1 MCDIQAIDVFEHGP
15 IVEERDEYKLDTGG
29 LQRGFNFNPDRM
41 VIQRNRMHYNHG
53 FAAVRAMKSCPD
65 VTDIFY
71 FEMKIA
77 KLGASH
83 PYCTC
88 SIGISS
94 GPIFTLH
101 KPVGWCKGTFGYHG
115 DDGKIFEQTGRGVQY
130 GPIMKE
136 GDVVGC
142 GLNFIQKTIFFT
154 HNGRMLGNAFHVIP
168 DHPIYPSF
176 SVRDKGEAI
185 AVNLGCFPF
194 RFDIDSYTSTLER
207 RGLPSVFGRIGQQ
220 ADRIHDEEVRPKPSW
235 PSKLSKRESS
245 TFCVIGHDG
254 LTVEHMGNAPDRGFC
269 AVRTSTPCPTDV
281 TVYYF
286 EMSITAVSDAHEHC
300 ECSIGLSSS
309 QFDTTHPVG
318 WDRGTY
324 GYHGDDGHKF
334 GERGFGEPYANRMLK
349 GDVIGCGVNFSTQE
363 IFYTKNG
370 EFIGPA
376 FDVLP
381 DSPFY
386 PSFSVRLKGEKI
398 TINFGRSPFRFNID
412 EYASIFKPVES
423 DSTSSSSASGTEE
436 SFVEEESENRGMN
449 LSGLFAAYESNGRG
463 NEQAG
468 GRTKEKRGGK
478 EEEGGGRTKEKRGGK
493 EEEGG
498 RRTKEKRGGKE
509 EEGGR
514 RKKEERRR
522 KQEEEERSGKQK
534 KGGGSKE
541 KNRRGTH
548 EKGGRRKKDKEEREK
563 DRKMAEMSKTID
575 ELKAKLESA
584 LVMPDLNTVSDEEL
598 KAIFER
604 GEKFVHDIRHEIMQR
619 VDRRESERK
628 CKVCM
633 DSDIDVILTPCNHLC
648 VCHICSEALHTCPIC
663 REEITETK
671 RVFHA

>member
-1 MCDIQAIDVFEHGP
+1 MCDIQAIDVFEHSP

-29 LQRGFNFNPDRM
+29 LQRGFDFNPDRM
-41 VIQRNRMHYNHG
+41 VIRRNRMSYNED
-53 FAAVRAMKSCPD
+53 FAAVRAFRPCPADAD
-65 VTDIFY
+65 VYY

-77 KLGASH
+77 QLGASNQF
-83 PYCTC
+83 CTC
-88 SIGISS
+88 SIGVTS
-94 GPIFTLH
+94 GPIFPLH
-101 KPVGWCKGTFGYHG
+101 KPVGWERGTFGYHG
-115 DDGKIFEQTGRGVQY
+115 DDGCAFEQTGRGVQY
-130 GPIMKE
+130 GPIMKK

-142 GLNFIQKTIFFT
+142 GLNFIEKTIFFT
-154 HNGRMLGNAFHVIP
+154 HNGRMLGNAFHIIP
-168 DHPIYPSF
+168 DPPIYPSF
-176 SVRDKGEAI
+176 SVKDEGEAI

-194 RFDIDSYTSTLER
+194 RFDIDSYKSGLER
-207 RGLPSVFGRIGQQ
+207 AGISSLLGRIDQQ
-220 ADRIHDEEVRPKPSW
+220 ADRIHEEEVRPKPSW

-245 TFCVIGHDG
+245 AFCVIGHDG

-423 DSTSSSSASGTEE
+423 DSTSSSSASDTDTEE
-436 SFVEEESENRGMN
+436 SIVEEESENRGMN
-449 LSGLFAAYESNGRG
+449 LDGLFAHMRAMG
-463 NEQAG
+463 
-468 GRTKEKRGGK
+468 
-478 EEEGGGRTKEKRGGK
+478 EEMNRQE
-493 EEEGG
+493 
-498 RRTKEKRGGKE
+498 
-509 EEGGR
+509 
-514 RKKEERRR
+514 EERRR
-522 KQEEEERSGKQK
+522 SEVERKRREEEERRRS
-534 KGGGSKE
+534 E
-541 KNRRGTH
+541 EENRRRRNEVENRRREEEARRRIEEERTRR
-548 EKGGRRKKDKEEREK
+548 EEEGRRIREEREK

-604 GEKFVHDIRHEIMQR
+604 GEKVKRKMRMENKCLR
-619 VDRRESERK
+619 V
-628 CKVCM
+628 
-633 DSDIDVILTPCNHLC
+633 
-648 VCHICSEALHTCPIC
+648 
-663 REEITETK
+663 
-671 RVFHA
+671 